1 MSENMSEN
9 TNDTKH
15 RVVILGGGFGGLQ
28 SARELHGANVEIT
41 LVDRENHHLFQPLLY
56 QVATASLAPGSI
68 AMPIRSVLSDQKNVR
83 VILGEARDLD
93 RDRQVVVLSD
103 GEELPYD
110 TLVVSVGCR
119 TNYFGHE
126 DEWAPHAPGLK
137 SVRDAIE
144 IRERILFSFEAAERS
159 KDAKERARLTTF
171 VVIGGG
177 PTGVEMAGAIS
188 ELGRQVLAHDY
199 RRISPED
206 IRVVLVEMADRVLTP
221 FDEDLSFSAAR
232 QLRALGVELALGARV
247 TNVDSHGVD
256 LQGEG
261 LSRIDAA
268 VVVWATGVSPESF
281 AEASGLTLDSRGRIR
296 VDSHCAALGTPNIF
310 AIGDVAAFIPEGE
323 SEALPGLGAVAM
335 QQGKHVAAQI
345 KRDLK
350 RQSRQTFEY
359 SDRGIMATIGRSR
372 AVVQASIKLE
382 GFIAWI
388 AWCFVHVF
396 LLIGFRNRAIVLFN
410 WTWSY
415 LTFKRGARLISGR
428 FRTPPTHEK

>member
-1 MSENMSEN
+1 MSE
-9 TNDTKH
+9 TKH

-28 SARELHGANVEIT
+28 AARQLNGADVEVT
-41 LVDRENHHLFQPLLY
+41 LIDRENHHLFQPLLY

-68 AMPIRSVLSDQKNVR
+68 AMPIRGVLSGQKNLR
-83 VILGEARDLD
+83 VILGEASELD
-93 RDRQVVVLSD
+93 RERQTVVLKD
-103 GEELPYD
+103 GESIPYD
-110 TLVVSVGCR
+110 SLVISVGCR

-126 DEWAPHAPGLK
+126 EDWAPHAPGLK
-137 SVRDAIE
+137 SVRDAID
-144 IRERILFSFEAAERS
+144 IRERILLAFEAAERS
-159 KDAKERARLTTF
+159 DDPKVRARLTTF

-188 ELGRQVLAHDY
+188 ELGRQVLADDY
-199 RRISPED
+199 RRVSPED

-232 QLRALGVELALGARV
+232 QLQALGVELALGARV
-247 TNVDSHGVD
+247 TNVDENGVD
-256 LQGEG
+256 LDGHALE
-261 LSRIDAA
+261 RIDAS
-268 VVVWATGVSPESF
+268 VVVWGSGVAPETF
-281 AEASGLTLDSRGRIR
+281 AAASGLTLDRRGRIR
-296 VDSHCAALGTPNIF
+296 VDLHCAALGSPNIF
-310 AIGDVAAFIPEGE
+310 AIGDVAAFVPEGE

-350 RQSRQTFEY
+350 RQPRKTFEY

-382 GFIAWI
+382 GFFAWV
-388 AWCFVHVF
+388 AWCFVHVV
-396 LLIGFRNRAIVLFN
+396 LLMGFRNRAIVLFN

-428 FRTPPTHEK
+428 RPTPENHQE